1 MIITGGT
8 VFIVVSVS
16 MLNKLRFGVL
26 GVAKLLM
33 TVFMCMLCVLRGV
46 RARTSVC
53 EYDIR
58 VFAYNYILLILIYMY
73 IFFAFLYP
81 RNLLLGHIT
90 KPYSAPVTQ

>member
-16 MLNKLRFGVL
+16 MLNKLRLGVL

-33 TVFMCMLCVLRGV
+33 TVFMCMLCVLHGV
-46 RARTSVC
+46 HARTSVHVC

-58 VFAYNYILLILIYMY
+58 VFAYNYIL
-73 IFFAFLYP
+73 F
-81 RNLLLGHIT
+81 
-90 KPYSAPVTQ
+90 

>member
-16 MLNKLRFGVL
+16 MLNKLRLGVL

-46 RARTSVC
+46 HART
-53 EYDIR
+53 
-58 VFAYNYILLILIYMY
+58 MY
-73 IFFAFLYP
+73 EC
-81 RNLLLGHIT
+81 
-90 KPYSAPVTQ
+90 V

>member
-1 MIITGGT
+1 MIITGCT

-16 MLNKLRFGVL
+16 MLNKLRLGVL

-46 RARTSVC
+46 HPRTSVC

-58 VFAYNYILLILIYMY
+58 VFAYNYIL
-73 IFFAFLYP
+73 F
-81 RNLLLGHIT
+81 
-90 KPYSAPVTQ
+90 